1 MKGSIRQRGS
11 SSFELR
17 VYVGT
22 DPDTGK
28 RRWITRTVRG
38 TRADAQRELK
48 VLAAHANVA
57 PAVGA
62 HTTVGELLDQW
73 FARGRTGWSPT
84 TVRNLGSI
92 VERHLKPA
100 LGDVLVGDL
109 TAAIVD
115 QFYERLRTEGRIDGK
130 PLAIGTV
137 RRVHSTL
144 HAALAQ
150 AQRWSWV
157 FDNVADHASPPRD
170 EPVEMR
176 PPTPA
181 EVARLL
187 ESVADDPPLQLYL
200 TLAATT
206 GARRGQLLALRWADV
221 DLAVGSLS
229 MQRSIVEGPEGPVL
243 VPTKTR
249 RSHRVA
255 LDPAS
260 VELLRTHRERMREEN
275 GEDAIDQRFVFC
287 ADRTG
292 TRPWLPNFVTK
303 QFIVARRAAGL
314 GHFRLHDLRHF
325 MATEMLDAG
334 VPVPIVAARL
344 AHARA
349 STTLN
354 VYAHAVPGG
363 DHLAAEALWRR
374 VEEARWESSDSS
386 PDSSPPP
393 R

>member
-1 MKGSIRQRGS
+1 
-11 SSFELR
+11 
-17 VYVGT
+17 
-22 DPDTGK
+22 
-28 RRWITRTVRG
+28 
-38 TRADAQRELK
+38 
-48 VLAAHANVA
+48 
-57 PAVGA
+57 
-62 HTTVGELLDQW
+62 
-73 FARGRTGWSPT
+73 
-84 TVRNLGSI
+84 
-92 VERHLKPA
+92 
-100 LGDVLVGDL
+100 
-109 TAAIVD
+109 
-115 QFYERLRTEGRIDGK
+115 
-130 PLAIGTV
+130 
-137 RRVHSTL
+137 
-144 HAALAQ
+144 
-150 AQRWSWV
+150 
-157 FDNVADHASPPRD
+157 
-170 EPVEMR
+170 
-176 PPTPA
+176 
-181 EVARLL
+181 
-187 ESVADDPPLQLYL
+187 
-200 TLAATT
+200 
-206 GARRGQLLALRWADV
+206 
-221 DLAVGSLS
+221 
-229 MQRSIVEGPEGPVL
+229 MQRSVVEGPEGPVL

>member
-1 MKGSIRQRGS
+1 M
-11 SSFELR
+11 
-17 VYVGT
+17 
-22 DPDTGK
+22 
-28 RRWITRTVRG
+28 
-38 TRADAQRELK
+38 
-48 VLAAHANVA
+48 
-57 PAVGA
+57 
-62 HTTVGELLDQW
+62 
-73 FARGRTGWSPT
+73 
-84 TVRNLGSI
+84 
-92 VERHLKPA
+92 
-100 LGDVLVGDL
+100 
-109 TAAIVD
+109 
-115 QFYERLRTEGRIDGK
+115 
-130 PLAIGTV
+130 

-157 FDNVADHASPPRD
+157 FDNVVDHASPPRG

-187 ESVADDPPLQLYL
+187 ESVADDPPLRLYL

-221 DLAVGSLS
+221 DLAAGSLS
-229 MQRSIVEGPEGPVL
+229 MQRSVVEGPEGPVL
-243 VPTKTR
+243 VPTKIR

-255 LDPAS
+255 LDPS
-260 VELLRTHRERMREEN
+260 SLELLRTYRERVADEN
-275 GEDAIDQRFVFC
+275 GEGAFEQRFVFC

-303 QFIVARRAAGL
+303 RFIVARRAAGL

-334 VPVPIVAARL
+334 VAVPIVAARL
-344 AHARA
+344 AHPRA

-363 DHLAAEALWRR
+363 DRLAAEALWRK
-374 VEEARWESSDSS
+374 VEEARRESSVSS
-386 PDSSPPP
+386 PDSSSPP

>member
-1 MKGSIRQRGS
+1 MDIVRGSVRQRGRE
-11 SSFELR
+11 SFELR
-17 VYVGT
+17 VYAGT
-22 DPDTGK
+22 DPDTGR
-28 RRWITRTVRG
+28 RRWVTRTVRG
-38 TRADAQRELK
+38 SRTDALRELK
-48 VLAAHANVA
+48 ALATHANLA

-62 HTTVGELLDQW
+62 RMTVGELLDLW

-84 TVRNLGSI
+84 TVRNLGSLI
-92 VERHLKPA
+92 ERHLKPE
-100 LGDVLVGDL
+100 LGDLLVGDL
-109 TAAIVD
+109 TTAMVD
-115 QFYERLRTEGRIDGK
+115 QFYEHLRTEGRIDGK

-137 RRVHSTL
+137 RRVHSAL

-157 FDNVADHASPPRD
+157 FDNAADHASPPRD

-176 PPTPA
+176 PPTPS

-187 ESVADDPPLQLYL
+187 ESVANDPPLHLYL

-206 GARRGQLLALRWADV
+206 GARRGQLIALRWMDV
-221 DLAVGSLS
+221 DLVGGSLS
-229 MQRSIVEGPEGPVL
+229 IQRSVVEGPDGPVL

-249 RSHRVA
+249 RSYRVA
-255 LDPAS
+255 LDRAS
-260 VELLRTHRERMREEN
+260 LELLRTQHQSGSAEHGREVFE
-275 GEDAIDQRFVFC
+275 QRFVF
-287 ADRTG
+287 ATDAAG

-303 QFIVARRAAGL
+303 RFIRVRRAAGL

-334 VPVPIVAARL
+334 VPVPKARL

-363 DHLAAEALWRR
+363 DRLAAEALWRK
-374 VEEARWESSDSS
+374 VEGARSEGARSWG
-386 PDSSPPP
+386 
-393 R
+393 

>member
-1 MKGSIRQRGS
+1 VDIVRGSIRQRGRE
-11 SSFELR
+11 SFELR
-17 VYVGT
+17 VYAGT
-22 DPDTGK
+22 DPDSKK
-28 RRWITRTVRG
+28 RRWVTRTVHG
-38 TRADAQRELK
+38 GRADALRELK
-48 VLAAHANVA
+48 VLATHANLA

-62 HTTVGELLDQW
+62 RMTVGELLDLW

-84 TVRNLGSI
+84 TVRNIGSI
-92 VERHLKPA
+92 IERHLKPE
-100 LGDVLVGDL
+100 LGDLLVGDL
-109 TAAIVD
+109 TAVMVD
-115 QFYERLRTEGRIDGK
+115 QFYEHLRTEGRIGGK

-157 FDNVADHASPPRD
+157 FDNVADNASPPRG

-176 PPTPA
+176 PPTPT

-187 ESVADDPPLQLYL
+187 ESVANDRPLHLYL

-206 GARRGQLLALRWADV
+206 GARRGQLLALRWIDV
-221 DLAVGSLS
+221 DMAGGNLS
-229 MQRSIVEGPEGPVL
+229 IQRSVVEGPDGPVL

-249 RSHRVA
+249 RSYRVA
-255 LDPAS
+255 LDHAS
-260 VELLRTHRERMREEN
+260 LELLRAQHERGSTEN
-275 GEDAIDQRFVFC
+275 GGAGLQERFVFA
-287 ADRTG
+287 ADAAG

-303 QFIVARRAAGL
+303 RFIRARRAAGL
-314 GHFRLHDLRHF
+314 NHFRLHDLRHF

-363 DHLAAEALWRR
+363 DRLAAEVLWGR
-374 VEEARWESSDSS
+374 VHGAKSESAAVMN
-386 PDSSPPP
+386 
-393 R
+393 